1 MREIFTINDG
11 YGPQC
16 FSTWDAAR
24 KYLFVLR
31 GRFAGEPE
39 DCGYQGALSFDT
51 RNGEYEHGTPA
62 TAHRV
67 KQVVS
72 AGYQCTL
79 RDSNDPH
86 STYITVTPCQMFTA
100 KDIDAQYRADQLLLR
115 RREEAGEV

>member
-11 YGPQC
+11 YGIQS

-31 GRFAGEPE
+31 GRFAGESE
-39 DCGYQGALSFDT
+39 DRGHQGALSFDT
-51 RNGEYEHGTPA
+51 KNGDFEDGTPA

-67 KQVVS
+67 KEIVT
-72 AGYQCTL
+72 AGYQCLL

-86 STYITVTPCQMFTA
+86 PNYITVTPCQMWTA
-100 KDIDAQYRADQLLLR
+100 KDMDTHYRHKQLLLR
-115 RREEAGEV
+115 RKEEAGEV

>member
-1 MREIFTINDG
+1 MREIFTIADG
-11 YGPQC
+11 YGTQC

-31 GRFAGEPE
+31 GRFAGDAE

-51 RNGEYEHGTPA
+51 FNGDFEAGSPA

-67 KQVVS
+67 KQVVM

-79 RDSNDPH
+79 KDSNDPH
-86 STYITVTPCQMFTA
+86 PRYITVTPCQMWTA
-100 KDIDAQYRADQLLLR
+100 KDMDAHYRHEQLLLR